1 MADLNSI
8 PDEDLARRGRNFA
21 RRGQYA
27 LANEFLSE
35 YCARALRQEKA
46 IPGSVLAAYGL
57 AVGLSADLKEGI
69 EICLRALSSDR
80 RNPEIFLSL
89 ARLHAHAGSRK
100 RAIEAI
106 DRGLGFSVQ
115 HRELMELKKQLGQRQ
130 IPLLPFLS
138 RDHPINVR
146 LGRLFHRLRGGS
158 SEKAKSGVLA

>member
-8 PDEDLARRGRNFA
+8 PDEDLARRGRDFA

-69 EICLRALSSDR
+69 EICLRAVSSDR
-80 RNPEIFLSL
+80 RNPEVYLSL
-89 ARLHAHAGSRK
+89 ARLHAQAGSRK
-100 RAIEAI
+100 KAIEAI
-106 DRGLGFSVQ
+106 ERGLGFSVQ
-115 HRELMELKKQLGQRQ
+115 NRELMELKKQLGQRQ
-130 IPLLPFLS
+130 MPLLPFLS

-146 LGRLFHRLRGGS
+146 LGRLFHRLRGGA

>member
-21 RRGQYA
+21 RRGQYV
-27 LANEFLSE
+27 LANEFLSA

-46 IPGSVLAAYGL
+46 ISGSVLAAYGL
-57 AVGLSADLKEGI
+57 AVGLSTDLKEGI

-89 ARLHAHAGSRK
+89 ARLHAQAGSRK

-106 DRGLGFSVQ
+106 ERGLGFSVQ
-115 HRELMELKKQLGQRQ
+115 HREL
-130 IPLLPFLS
+130 
-138 RDHPINVR
+138 
-146 LGRLFHRLRGGS
+146 
-158 SEKAKSGVLA
+158 

>member
-89 ARLHAHAGSRK
+89 ARLHAQAGSRK

-115 HRELMELKKQLGQRQ
+115 HRDLMELKKQLGERQ

-146 LGRLFHRLRGGS
+146 LGRLFHRLRGGA